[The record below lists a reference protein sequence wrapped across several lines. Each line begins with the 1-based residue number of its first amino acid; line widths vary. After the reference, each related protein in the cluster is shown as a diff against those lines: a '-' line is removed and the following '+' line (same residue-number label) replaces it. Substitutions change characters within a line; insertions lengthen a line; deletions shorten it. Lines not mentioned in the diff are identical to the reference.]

1 MTVIQGDNMTISMVG
16 KHAKWPAKADAIFA
30 IAGKAQE
37 AITKYGKE
45 NVTNSTLGAL
55 IDDEGKLIAFD
66 SVFGTLKDMPSEE
79 ISAYAPIAGMP
90 QYLEAVEETFFAGYK
105 PDAHIRVVSTAGGTG
120 ALKVA
125 MWNYTE
131 EGDEILTSDW
141 FWSPYK
147 TISEEAGRKISTF
160 KLFSDEGNFNI
171 VDFKERFKEILDRQD
186 RLMAIIN
193 TPAQN
198 PTGYSLSDDE
208 WDEVLEFV
216 KEEAKNPD
224 KKIILLVDTAYIDFA
239 GEKDERRAFFKK
251 FSNLPENIFV
261 MAAFSTSK
269 GYTMYGLRLG
279 ALIGM
284 SSNQEIADEFRVSSL
299 HSCRANW
306 SNGNRGAMLV
316 VSEIFNN
323 KDLLAKYTE
332 EKDQNKVML
341 RKRAEAFVEAAKEID
356 LEILPY
362 RDGFFVS
369 LPCDKPYEISE
380 ALTEKNIFMVPLGKG
395 IRFAVCAVSEDKCR
409 KAPKVI
415 KEVMDRFK

>member
-1 MTVIQGDNMTISMVG
+1 MNMTNSMVA

-37 AITKYGKE
+37 AIKKHGKE

-55 IDDEGKLIAFD
+55 MDDDGKLIAFE
-66 SVFGTLKDMPSEE
+66 SVFGTLKNMPSEQ

-90 QYLEAVEETFFAGYK
+90 EYLNAVEETFFAGYK
-105 PDAHIRVVSTAGGTG
+105 PEAHIRTVATPGGTG

-141 FWSPYK
+141 FWSPYT

-160 KLFSDEGNFNI
+160 KLFSDEGNFNTE
-171 VDFKERFKEILDRQD
+171 DFKKRFKEILEKQD

-198 PTGYSLSDDE
+198 PTGYSVSDSE
-208 WDEVLEFV
+208 WDEILDFL

-239 GEKDERRAFFKK
+239 GEEDERRAFFKK
-251 FSNLPENIFV
+251 FSNLPNNLFV

-279 ALIGM
+279 AIIGM
-284 SSNQEIADEFRVSSL
+284 SSNEEIADEFRVSAL
-299 HSCRANW
+299 HSGRANW
-306 SNGNRGAMLV
+306 SNGNRGGMAV
-316 VSEIFNN
+316 VSEIYNN
-323 KDLLAKYTE
+323 KTLLAEYTK
-332 EKDQNKVML
+332 EKNEWKGIL
-341 RKRAEAFVEAAKEID
+341 RKRAEAFVEAAEVVG
-356 LEILPY
+356 LELLPY

-369 LPCDKPYEISE
+369 LPCDKPYEISA
-380 ALTEKNIFMVPLGKG
+380 ALTEKNLFMVPLGKG
-395 IRFAVCAVSEDKCR
+395 IRFAVCAVSEEKCR
-409 KAPKVI
+409 KAPKII
-415 KEVMDRFK
+415 KEVMDTFK

>member
-1 MTVIQGDNMTISMVG
+1 MVA

-55 IDDEGKLIAFD
+55 MDDDGKLIAFD
-66 SVFGTLKDMPSEE
+66 SVFGVLKDMPNEE
-79 ISAYAPIAGMP
+79 IAAYAPIAGMP
-90 QYLEAVEETFFAGYK
+90 KYLEAVEETFFAGYK
-105 PDAHIRVVSTAGGTG
+105 PDAHIRVVATPGGTG

-141 FWSPYK
+141 FWSPYT
-147 TISEEAGRKISTF
+147 TITEEAGRTISTF
-160 KLFSDEGNFNI
+160 KLFTDEGNFN
-171 VDFKERFKEILDRQD
+171 VEDFKKRFKEILNKQD

-198 PTGYSLSDDE
+198 PTGYSVSDSE
-208 WDEVLEFV
+208 WDEILAFV

-239 GEKDERRAFFKK
+239 GEEDEKRAFFTK
-251 FSNLPENIFV
+251 FSNLPDNLFV

-284 SSNQEIADEFRVSSL
+284 SSNEEIADEFRVSSL
-299 HSCRANW
+299 HSGRANW
-306 SNGNRGAMLV
+306 SNGNRGGMNV
-316 VSEIFNN
+316 VAEIFND
-323 KDLLAKYTE
+323 KDLLEKYTV
-332 EKDQNKVML
+332 EKNEWKGIL
-341 RKRAEAFVEAAKEID
+341 RRRAEAFVEASEVVG
-356 LEILPY
+356 LELLPY

-369 LPCDKPYEISE
+369 LPCDKPYEISA

-395 IRFAVCAVSEDKCR
+395 IRFAVCAVSEEKCR
-409 KAPKVI
+409 KAPKII

>member
-1 MTVIQGDNMTISMVG
+1 MTTSMVA

-30 IAGKAQE
+30 IAGKAEE
-37 AITKYGKE
+37 AIKKFGKE

-55 IDDEGKLIAFD
+55 MDDEGKLIAFD
-66 SVFGTLKDMPSEE
+66 SVFGVLKNMPNEE
-79 ISAYAPIAGMP
+79 MSAYAPIAGMP
-90 QYLEAVEETFFAGYK
+90 AYLKAVEETFFAGYK
-105 PDAHIRVVSTAGGTG
+105 PQAHIRVVATPGGTG

-141 FWSPYK
+141 FWSPYQ
-147 TISEEAGRKISTF
+147 TISEEAGRKLKTF
-160 KLFSDEGNFNI
+160 KLFSDEGNFNV
-171 VDFKERFKEILDRQD
+171 VDFKEKFKEILDKQD
-186 RLMAIIN
+186 RVMAIIN

-198 PTGYSLSDDE
+198 PTGYSVSDEE
-208 WDEVLEFV
+208 WDEILDFV
-216 KEEAKNPD
+216 KEEAKNPA

-239 GEKDERRAFFKK
+239 GEADERRAFFTK
-251 FSNLPENIFV
+251 FSNLADNIFV

-284 SSNQEIADEFRVSSL
+284 SSNSEIADEFNVSSL
-299 HSCRANW
+299 HSGRANW
-306 SNGNRGAMLV
+306 SNGNRGGMVAV
-316 VSEIFNN
+316 AEIF
-323 KDLLAKYTE
+323 KDPALTEAYTK
-332 EKDQNKVML
+332 EKNQYKSML
-341 RKRAEAFVEAAKEID
+341 RKRADAFVEASNEVG
-356 LEILPY
+356 LELLPY

-369 LPCDKPYEISE
+369 LPCDQPYEISE

-409 KAPKVI
+409 KAPKII

>member
-1 MTVIQGDNMTISMVG
+1 MVA

-55 IDDEGKLIAFD
+55 MDDEGKLIAFE
-66 SVFGTLKDMPSEE
+66 SVFGTLKNLPSEQ

-90 QYLEAVEETFFAGYK
+90 EYLEAVEETFFAGHK
-105 PDAHIRVVSTAGGTG
+105 PDAHIRVVSTPGGTG

-141 FWSPYK
+141 YWSPYK

-160 KLFSDEGNFNI
+160 KLFSEEGNFN
-171 VDFKERFKEILDRQD
+171 VADFKEKFKAILERQD

-198 PTGYSLSDDE
+198 PTGYSVSDEE
-208 WDEVLEFV
+208 WDEILAFV
-216 KEEAKNPD
+216 REEAKNPD

-239 GEKDERRAFFKK
+239 GEQDERRAFFTK
-251 FSNLPENIFV
+251 FSNLPDNVFM

-279 ALIGM
+279 AIIGV
-284 SSNQEIADEFRVSSL
+284 SSNEAIADEFRVSAL
-299 HSCRANW
+299 HSGRANW
-306 SNGNRGAMLV
+306 SNGNRGGMMV

-332 EKDQNKVML
+332 EKNENKKML
-341 RKRAEAFVEAAKEID
+341 RKRAEAFVEAAEEVG
-356 LEILPY
+356 LELLPY

-380 ALTEKNIFMVPLGKG
+380 ALVEKNIFMVPLGMG
-395 IRFAVCAVSEDKCR
+395 IRFAVCAVSEEKCR
-409 KAPKVI
+409 KAPAVI
-415 KEVMDRFK
+415 KEVMDQFK

>member
-1 MTVIQGDNMTISMVG
+1 MTMSMVA
-16 KHAKWPAKADAIFA
+16 KHAKWPAKADPIFA

-37 AITKYGKE
+37 AIKTFGKE
-45 NVTNSTLGAL
+45 KVTNSTLGAL
-55 IDDEGKLIAFD
+55 MDDDGKLIAFD
-66 SVFGTLKDMPSEE
+66 SVFETLKNMPSEQ

-90 QYLEAVEETFFAGYK
+90 EYLEAVEETFFAGYK
-105 PDAHIRVVSTAGGTG
+105 PDAHIRVVSTPGGTG

-141 FWSPYK
+141 YWSPYQ

-160 KLFSDEGNFNI
+160 KLFSDDGNFN
-171 VDFKERFKEILDRQD
+171 VADFKDKFKGILNRQD

-198 PTGYSLSDDE
+198 PTGYSVSDDE
-208 WDEVLEFV
+208 WDEILDFL

-239 GEKDERRAFFKK
+239 GEKDERRAFFTK
-251 FSNLPENIFV
+251 FSNLPENLFV

-279 ALIGM
+279 AIIGI
-284 SSNQEIADEFRVSSL
+284 SSNQDIADEFRVSSL
-299 HSCRANW
+299 HSGRANW
-306 SNGNRGAMLV
+306 SNGNRGGMLV
-316 VSEIFNN
+316 VSEIYNDKALFE
-323 KDLLAKYTE
+323 KYTN
-332 EKDQNKVML
+332 EKNQYKTML
-341 RKRAEAFVEAAKEID
+341 RKRAEAFVEAADEVG
-356 LEILPY
+356 LELLPY

-369 LPCDKPYEISE
+369 IPCDQPYEISD
-380 ALTEKNIFMVPLGKG
+380 ALVKENIFMVPLAKG

-415 KEVMDRFK
+415 KEVMDQFK

>member
-1 MTVIQGDNMTISMVG
+1 MKTSMVA

-30 IAGKAQE
+30 IAGKAEE
-37 AITKYGKE
+37 AIKKFGKD

-55 IDDEGKLIAFD
+55 MDDDGKLIAFD
-66 SVFGTLKDMPSEE
+66 SVFGVLKDMPNEE
-79 ISAYAPIAGMP
+79 LSAYAPIAGMP
-90 QYLEAVEETFFAGYK
+90 AYLKAVEETFFAGYK
-105 PDAHIRVVSTAGGTG
+105 PQGHIRVVATPGGTG

-141 FWSPYK
+141 YWSPYQ

-160 KLFSDEGNFNI
+160 KLFSDDGNFN
-171 VDFKERFKEILDRQD
+171 VADFKAKFKGILDRQD
-186 RLMAIIN
+186 CLMTILN

-198 PTGYSLSDDE
+198 PTGYSISDQE
-208 WDEVLEFV
+208 WDEILDFLKV
-216 KEEAKNPD
+216 EAQNPD

-239 GEKDERRAFFKK
+239 GEGDERRAFFTK
-251 FSNLPENIFV
+251 FSNLPENLFV

-279 ALIGM
+279 ALIGI
-284 SSNQEIADEFRVSSL
+284 SANKEIADEFNVSSL
-299 HSCRANW
+299 HSGRANW
-306 SNGNRGAMLV
+306 SNGNRGGMVAVAQIYQSKELT
-316 VSEIFNN
+316 E
-323 KDLLAKYTE
+323 AYTK
-332 EKDQNKVML
+332 EKNQYKSML
-341 RKRAEAFVEAAKEID
+341 RKRADAFVEAANEVG
-356 LEILPY
+356 LELLPY

-369 LPCDKPYEISE
+369 LPCDKPYDISE
-380 ALTEKNIFMVPLGKG
+380 ALVEKNIFMVPLGKG

-415 KEVMDRFK
+415 KEVMDQFK

>member
-1 MTVIQGDNMTISMVG
+1 MTISMVA

-55 IDDEGKLIAFD
+55 MDDDGKLIAFD
-66 SVFGTLKDMPSEE
+66 SVFGVLKNMPNEE

-90 QYLEAVEETFFAGYK
+90 QYLEAVEETFFAGHK
-105 PDAHIRVVSTAGGTG
+105 PDAHIRVVATPGGTG

-141 FWSPYK
+141 FWSPYQ

-160 KLFSDEGNFNI
+160 KLFTEEGNFNV
-171 VDFKERFKEILDRQD
+171 VDFKKRFKEILNKQD
-186 RLMAIIN
+186 QLMAIIN

-198 PTGYSLSDDE
+198 PTGYSVSDSE
-208 WDEVLEFV
+208 WDEILAFV

-239 GEKDERRAFFKK
+239 GEADEKREFFKK
-251 FSNLPENIFV
+251 FSNLPDNILV
-261 MAAFSTSK
+261 ISAFSTSK

-279 ALIGM
+279 AIIGI
-284 SSNQEIADEFRVSSL
+284 SSNEAIADEFRVSSL
-299 HSCRANW
+299 HSGRANW
-306 SNGNRGAMLV
+306 SNGNRGGMLV
-316 VSEIFNN
+316 VAEIFND
-323 KDLLAKYTE
+323 KDLLEKYTK
-332 EKDQNKVML
+332 EKNEWKGIL
-341 RKRAEAFVEAAKEID
+341 RRRAEAFVEASEEVG
-356 LEILPY
+356 LELLPY

-369 LPCDKPYEISE
+369 LPCDKPYEISD
-380 ALTEKNIFMVPLGKG
+380 ALIEKNLFMVPLGKG

-409 KAPKVI
+409 KAPKII

>member
-1 MTVIQGDNMTISMVG
+1 MTTMVA

-30 IAGKAQE
+30 IAGKAEE
-37 AITKYGKE
+37 AIKKYGKD

-55 IDDEGKLIAFD
+55 MDDDGKLIAFD
-66 SVFGTLKDMPSEE
+66 SVFGVLKEMPNEE
-79 ISAYAPIAGMP
+79 LSAYAPIAGMP
-90 QYLEAVEETFFAGYK
+90 EYLEAVEETFFAGYK
-105 PDAHIRVVSTAGGTG
+105 PSGHIRVVATPGGTG

-141 FWSPYK
+141 YWSPYQ

-160 KLFSDEGNFNI
+160 KLFSDDGNFN
-171 VDFKERFKEILDRQD
+171 VADFKDKFKAILNRQD
-186 RLMAIIN
+186 RVMTILN

-198 PTGYSLSDDE
+198 PTGYSISDDE
-208 WDEVLEFV
+208 WDQILDFL
-216 KEEAKNPD
+216 KAEAKNPE

-239 GEKDERRAFFKK
+239 GEGDERRAFFTK

-279 ALIGM
+279 ALIGI
-284 SSNQEIADEFRVSSL
+284 SPNQEIADEFRVSSL
-299 HSCRANW
+299 HSGRANW
-306 SNGNRGAMLV
+306 SNGNRGGMVAVAEIYKDKAMTAAYL
-316 VSEIFNN
+316 
-323 KDLLAKYTE
+323 E
-332 EKDQNKVML
+332 EKNAYKKML
-341 RKRAEAFVEAAKEID
+341 RKRADAFVSAAEEVG
-356 LEILPY
+356 LELLPY

-369 LPCDKPYEISE
+369 LPCEKPYEISE
-380 ALTEKNIFMVPLGKG
+380 ALVEKNIFMVPLGKG

-415 KEVMDRFK
+415 KEVMDQFK

>member
-1 MTVIQGDNMTISMVG
+1 MTMSMVA
-16 KHAKWPAKADAIFA
+16 KHAKWPAKADPIFA

-37 AITKYGKE
+37 AIKTFGKE
-45 NVTNSTLGAL
+45 KVTNSTLGAL
-55 IDDEGKLIAFD
+55 MDDDGKLIAFD
-66 SVFGTLKDMPSEE
+66 SVFETLKNMPSEQ

-90 QYLEAVEETFFAGYK
+90 EYLEAVEETFFAGYK
-105 PDAHIRVVSTAGGTG
+105 PDAHIRVVSTPGGTG

-141 FWSPYK
+141 YWSPYQ

-160 KLFSDEGNFNI
+160 KLFSDDGNFN
-171 VDFKERFKEILDRQD
+171 VADFKDKFKGILNRQD

-198 PTGYSLSDDE
+198 PTGYSVSDDE
-208 WDEVLEFV
+208 WDEILDFL

-239 GEKDERRAFFKK
+239 GEEDERRAFFTK
-251 FSNLPENIFV
+251 FSNLPENLFV

-269 GYTMYGLRLG
+269 GYTMYGMRLG
-279 ALIGM
+279 AIIGI
-284 SSNQEIADEFRVSSL
+284 SSNQDIADEFRVSSL
-299 HSCRANW
+299 HSGRANW
-306 SNGNRGAMLV
+306 SNGNRGGMLV
-316 VSEIFNN
+316 VSEIYNDKALFE
-323 KDLLAKYTE
+323 KYTN
-332 EKDQNKVML
+332 EKNQYKTML
-341 RKRAEAFVEAAKEID
+341 RKRAEAFVEAADEVG
-356 LEILPY
+356 LELLPY

-369 LPCDKPYEISE
+369 IPCDQPYEISD
-380 ALTEKNIFMVPLGKG
+380 ALVKENIFMVPLAKG

-415 KEVMDRFK
+415 KEVMDQFK

>member
-1 MTVIQGDNMTISMVG
+1 MINSMVA
-16 KHAKWPAKADAIFA
+16 KHAKWPAKADPIFA

-37 AITKYGKE
+37 AIVKYGKE

-55 IDDEGKLIAFD
+55 MNDDGKLIAFD
-66 SVFGTLKDMPSEE
+66 SVFETLKATPSEE

-90 QYLEAVEETFFAGYK
+90 AYLEAVEETFFAGHK
-105 PDAHIRVVSTAGGTG
+105 PDAHIRTVATPGGTG

-160 KLFSDEGNFNI
+160 QLFSEEGNFNL
-171 VDFKERFKEILDRQD
+171 VDFKKRFKEILDKQD

-198 PTGYSLSDDE
+198 PTGYSVSDQE
-208 WDEVLEFV
+208 WDEILAFV
-216 KEEAKNPD
+216 KEEAKNPA

-239 GEKDERRAFFKK
+239 GEADEKREFFTK
-251 FSNLPENIFV
+251 FSNLPDNILV
-261 MAAFSTSK
+261 TCAFSTSK

-279 ALIGM
+279 ALIGI
-284 SSNQEIADEFRVSSL
+284 SSNEEIADEFRVSSL
-299 HSCRANW
+299 HSGRANW
-306 SNGNRGAMLV
+306 SNGNRGGMV
-316 VSEIFNN
+316 VVAEIFNN
-323 KDLLAKYTE
+323 KELFAEYTK
-332 EKDQNKVML
+332 EKNAWKVTL
-341 RKRAEAFVEAAKEID
+341 RKRAEAFVEAANEVG
-356 LEILPY
+356 LELLPY

-369 LPCDKPYEISE
+369 LPCDNPYEISD
-380 ALTEKNIFMVPLGKG
+380 ALIEKNLFMVPLGKG
-395 IRFAVCAVSEDKCR
+395 IRFAVCAVSEEKCR

-415 KEVMDRFK
+415 KEVMDSFKK

>member
-1 MTVIQGDNMTISMVG
+1 MSNSMVA

-37 AITKYGKE
+37 AIKQHGKE

-55 IDDEGKLIAFD
+55 MDDEGKLIAFD
-66 SVFGTLKDMPSEE
+66 SVFGVLKDMPNEE

-105 PDAHIRVVSTAGGTG
+105 PDAHIRTVATPGGTG
-120 ALKVA
+120 AIKIA

-141 FWSPYK
+141 YWSPYK
-147 TISEEAGRKISTF
+147 TISEEAGREISTF
-160 KLFSDEGNFNI
+160 KLFTEDGNFNTE
-171 VDFKERFKEILDRQD
+171 DFKKRFKEILAKQD
-186 RLMAIIN
+186 RLMTILN

-198 PTGYSLSDDE
+198 PTGYSISDEE
-208 WDEVLEFV
+208 WDEILAFL

-224 KKIILLVDTAYIDFA
+224 KKIVLLVDTAYIDFA
-239 GEKDERRAFFKK
+239 GQDNERRAFFTKL
-251 FSNLPENIFV
+251 SDLPDNMFV

-279 ALIGM
+279 AIIGW
-284 SSNQEIADEFRVSSL
+284 SGNQEIADEFRVAAL
-299 HSCRANW
+299 HSGRANW
-306 SNGNRGAMLV
+306 SNGNRGGMNV
-316 VSEIFNN
+316 VSEIYNN
-323 KDLLAKYTE
+323 KDLFDKYTV
-332 EKDQNKVML
+332 EKNEWKGIL
-341 RKRAEAFVEAAKEID
+341 RRRAEAFVEAAGKVD

-369 LPCDKPYEISE
+369 LPCNKPYEISD
-380 ALTEKNIFMVPLGKG
+380 ALTQKNIFMVPLAKG
-395 IRFAVCAVSEDKCR
+395 VRFAVCAVSEEKCR
-409 KAPKVI
+409 KAPAII
-415 KEVMDRFK
+415 KEVMDQFK

>member
-1 MTVIQGDNMTISMVG
+1 MTISMVA

-37 AITKYGKE
+37 AISKHGKE

-55 IDDEGKLIAFD
+55 MDDDGKLIAFD
-66 SVFGTLKDMPSEE
+66 SVFGVLKDMPNEE
-79 ISAYAPIAGMP
+79 IAAYAPIAGMP
-90 QYLEAVEETFFAGYK
+90 KYLEAVEETFFAGYK
-105 PDAHIRVVSTAGGTG
+105 PDAHIRVVATPGGTG

-141 FWSPYK
+141 FWSPYT
-147 TISEEAGRKISTF
+147 TITEEAGRTISTF
-160 KLFSDEGNFNI
+160 KLFTDEGNFN
-171 VDFKERFKEILDRQD
+171 VEDFKKRFKEILNKQD

-198 PTGYSLSDDE
+198 PTGYSVSDSE
-208 WDEVLEFV
+208 WDEILAFV

-239 GEKDERRAFFKK
+239 GEEDEKRAFFTK
-251 FSNLPENIFV
+251 FSNLPDNLFV

-284 SSNQEIADEFRVSSL
+284 SSNEEIADEFRVSSL
-299 HSCRANW
+299 HSGRANW
-306 SNGNRGAMLV
+306 SNGNRGGMNV
-316 VSEIFNN
+316 VAEIFNN
-323 KDLLAKYTE
+323 KDLLEKYTV
-332 EKDQNKVML
+332 EKNEWKGIL
-341 RKRAEAFVEAAKEID
+341 RRRAEAFVEASEVVG
-356 LEILPY
+356 LELLPY

-369 LPCDKPYEISE
+369 LPCDKPYEISA

-395 IRFAVCAVSEDKCR
+395 IRFAVCAVSEEKCK

>member
-1 MTVIQGDNMTISMVG
+1 MTSMVA

-37 AITKYGKE
+37 AVAKYGKE

-55 IDDEGKLIAFD
+55 MDDDGKLIAFN
-66 SVFGTLKDMPSEE
+66 SVFNVLKDMPNEE

-105 PDAHIRVVSTAGGTG
+105 PDAHVRVVATPGGTG

-141 FWSPYK
+141 FWSPYQ

-160 KLFSDEGNFNI
+160 KLFTDDGNFN
-171 VDFKERFKEILDRQD
+171 VQDFKDRFKEILAKQD

-198 PTGYSLSDDE
+198 PTGYSVSDEE
-208 WDEVLEFV
+208 WDEILDFL
-216 KEEAKNPD
+216 KEESKNPD

-239 GEKDERRAFFKK
+239 GEEDERRAFFTK
-251 FSNLPENIFV
+251 FSNLPDNLFV

-279 ALIGM
+279 AIIGM
-284 SSNQEIADEFRVSSL
+284 SSNEAIADEFRVSSL
-299 HSCRANW
+299 HSGRANW
-306 SNGNRGAMLV
+306 SNGNRGGMLV
-316 VSEIFNN
+316 VSEIFND
-323 KDLLAKYTE
+323 KKLQAEYAK
-332 EKDQNKVML
+332 EKNEWKGIL
-341 RKRAEAFVEAAKEID
+341 RRRAEAFVEASEVVG
-356 LEILPY
+356 LELLPY

-369 LPCDKPYEISE
+369 LPCDKPYEISA
-380 ALTEKNIFMVPLGKG
+380 ALTEKNVFMVPLGKG
-395 IRFAVCAVSEDKCR
+395 LRFAVCAVSEEKCR
-409 KAPKVI
+409 KAPQII
-415 KEVMDRFK
+415 KEVMDQFK

>member
-1 MTVIQGDNMTISMVG
+1 MTISMVA

-55 IDDEGKLIAFD
+55 MDDDGKLIAFD
-66 SVFGTLKDMPSEE
+66 SVFGVLKDMPNEQ
-79 ISAYAPIAGMP
+79 IAAYAPIAGMP
-90 QYLEAVEETFFAGYK
+90 AYLEAVEETFFAGYK
-105 PDAHIRVVSTAGGTG
+105 PDAHIRVVATPGGTG

-131 EGDEILTSDW
+131 KGDEILTSDW
-141 FWSPYK
+141 FWSPYT
-147 TISEEAGRKISTF
+147 TISEEAGRTISTF
-160 KLFSDEGNFNI
+160 QLFTDEGNFNI
-171 VDFKERFKEILDRQD
+171 KDFKKRFKEILDKQD

-198 PTGYSLSDDE
+198 PTGYSVSDSE
-208 WDEVLEFV
+208 WDEILEFL
-216 KEEAKNPD
+216 KEESKNPN

-239 GEKDERRAFFKK
+239 GEEDEKRKFFTK
-251 FSNLPENIFV
+251 FSNLPDNIFV

-284 SSNQEIADEFRVSSL
+284 SSNEDIANEFKVSSL
-299 HSCRANW
+299 HSGRANW
-306 SNGNRGAMLV
+306 SNGNRGGMLV
-316 VSEIFNN
+316 VAEIFNN
-323 KDLLAKYTE
+323 KDLFEKYTI
-332 EKDQNKVML
+332 EKNEWKGIL
-341 RKRAEAFVEAAKEID
+341 RKRAEAFVEASNEIG
-356 LEILPY
+356 LELLPY

-369 LPCDKPYEISE
+369 LPCDKPYEISD
-380 ALTEKNIFMVPLGKG
+380 ALIEKNIFMVPLGKG
-395 IRFAVCAVSEDKCR
+395 LRFAVCAVSEEKCK
-409 KAPKVI
+409 KAPKII
-415 KEVMDRFK
+415 KEVMDCFK

>member
-1 MTVIQGDNMTISMVG
+1 MLNSMVA

-37 AITKYGKE
+37 AIIKYGKE

-55 IDDEGKLIAFD
+55 MDDDGKLIAFD
-66 SVFGTLKDMPSEE
+66 SVFGVLKDMPNEK

-90 QYLEAVEETFFAGYK
+90 EYLEAVEETFFAGYK
-105 PDAHIRVVSTAGGTG
+105 PDAHIRVVATPGGTG

-160 KLFSDEGNFNI
+160 QLFSEEGNFN
-171 VDFKERFKEILDRQD
+171 VKDFKEKFKAILDKQD

-193 TPAQN
+193 TPAHN
-198 PTGYSLSDDE
+198 PTGYSVSDDE
-208 WDEVLEFV
+208 WDEILEFV

-224 KKIILLVDTAYIDFA
+224 KKIILLVDAAYIDFA
-239 GEKDERRAFFKK
+239 GEKDEKRAFFTK
-251 FSNLPENIFV
+251 FSNLPDNIFT
-261 MAAFSTSK
+261 MAVFSTSK

-279 ALIGM
+279 AIIGI
-284 SSNQEIADEFRVSSL
+284 SSNELIVDEFRVSSL
-299 HSCRANW
+299 HSGRANW

-316 VSEIFNN
+316 VAEIFNN
-323 KDLLAKYTE
+323 KELFAKYTE
-332 EKDQNKVML
+332 EKNQYKVML
-341 RKRAEAFVEAAKEID
+341 RKRAEAFVEVADEIG
-356 LEILPY
+356 LELLPY

-380 ALTEKNIFMVPLGKG
+380 ALTKKNIFIVPLGKG
-395 IRFAVCAVSEDKCR
+395 IRFAVCAVSEEKCR

-415 KEVMDRFK
+415 KEVMDRF

>member
-1 MTVIQGDNMTISMVG
+1 MTISMVA

-45 NVTNSTLGAL
+45 SVINSTLGAL
-55 IDDEGKLIAFD
+55 MDDDGKLIAFD
-66 SVFGTLKDMPSEE
+66 SVFGVLKDMPNEQ
-79 ISAYAPIAGMP
+79 IAAYAPIAGMP
-90 QYLEAVEETFFAGYK
+90 TYLEAVEETFFAGYK
-105 PDAHIRVVSTAGGTG
+105 PDAHIRVVATPGGTG

-131 EGDEILTSDW
+131 KGDEILTSDW
-141 FWSPYK
+141 FWSPYS
-147 TISEEAGRKISTF
+147 TITEEAGRTISTF
-160 KLFSDEGNFNI
+160 QLFTDEGNFNV
-171 VDFKERFKEILDRQD
+171 VDFKKRFKEILNKQD
-186 RLMAIIN
+186 QLMAIIN

-198 PTGYSLSDDE
+198 PTGYSVSDSE
-208 WDEVLEFV
+208 WDEILEFL

-239 GEKDERRAFFKK
+239 GEGDEKRAFFTK
-251 FSNLPENIFV
+251 FSNLPDNIFV

-284 SSNQEIADEFRVSSL
+284 SSNKDIADEFRVSSL
-299 HSCRANW
+299 HSGRANW
-306 SNGNRGAMLV
+306 SNGNRGGMLV
-316 VSEIFNN
+316 VAEIFNN
-323 KDLLAKYTE
+323 KDLLEKYTI
-332 EKDQNKVML
+332 EKNEWKGIL
-341 RKRAEAFVEAAKEID
+341 RRRAEAFVEASNEVGLK
-356 LEILPY
+356 LLPY

-369 LPCDKPYEISE
+369 LPCDKPYEISD
-380 ALTEKNIFMVPLGKG
+380 ALIEKNLFMVPLGKG
-395 IRFAVCAVSEDKCR
+395 LRFAVCAVSEEKCK
-409 KAPKVI
+409 KAPKII

>member
-1 MTVIQGDNMTISMVG
+1 MVA

-30 IAGKAQE
+30 IAGKAE
-37 AITKYGKE
+37 DAIKKYGKE

-55 IDDEGKLIAFD
+55 MDDDGKLIAFD
-66 SVFGTLKDMPSEE
+66 SVFGVLKNMPNEE
-79 ISAYAPIAGMP
+79 MSAYAPIAGMP
-90 QYLEAVEETFFAGYK
+90 EYLEAVEETFFAGFK
-105 PDAHIRVVSTAGGTG
+105 PDAHIRVVATPGGTG

-141 FWSPYK
+141 FWSPYQ

-160 KLFSDEGNFNI
+160 QLFSDEGNFN
-171 VDFKERFKEILDRQD
+171 VADFKEKFKAILNKQD

-198 PTGYSLSDDE
+198 PTGYSVSDDE
-208 WDEVLEFV
+208 WDEILAFL
-216 KEEAKNPD
+216 KEEAKNPA

-239 GEKDERRAFFKK
+239 GEGDEKRAFFTK
-251 FSNLPENIFV
+251 FSNLPENVFV

-279 ALIGM
+279 ALIGI
-284 SSNQEIADEFRVSSL
+284 SSNIEIADEFRVSSL
-299 HSCRANW
+299 HSGRANW
-306 SNGNRGAMLV
+306 SNGNRGGMVA
-316 VSEIFNN
+316 VSEIYKSEELTAAYTKEKNIN
-323 KDLLAKYTE
+323 KA
-332 EKDQNKVML
+332 ML
-341 RKRAEAFVEAAKEID
+341 RKRADAFVEASNEVG
-356 LEILPY
+356 LELLPY

-380 ALTEKNIFMVPLGKG
+380 ALVEKNIFMVPLGKG
-395 IRFAVCAVSEDKCR
+395 IRFAVCAVSEEKCR

>member
-1 MTVIQGDNMTISMVG
+1 MTISMVA

-37 AITKYGKE
+37 AIKAHGKE

-55 IDDEGKLIAFD
+55 MDDDGKLIAFE
-66 SVFGTLKDMPSEE
+66 SVFGTLKNMPSEE

-90 QYLEAVEETFFAGYK
+90 EYLEAVEETFFAGYK
-105 PDAHIRVVSTAGGTG
+105 PDAHIRTVATPGGTG

-131 EGDEILTSDW
+131 KGDEILTSDW
-141 FWSPYK
+141 FWSPYQ

-160 KLFSDEGNFNI
+160 KLFSDEGNFNV
-171 VDFKERFKEILDRQD
+171 VDFKEKFSAILEKQD

-198 PTGYSLSDDE
+198 PTGYSVSDEE
-208 WDEVLEFV
+208 WDEILDFL
-216 KEEAKNPD
+216 KEQAKNPE

-239 GEKDERRAFFKK
+239 GEADERREFFTK
-251 FSNLPENIFV
+251 FSNLPENLFV

-279 ALIGM
+279 AIIGI
-284 SSNQEIADEFRVSSL
+284 SSNQEIADEFRVSAL
-299 HSCRANW
+299 HSGRANW
-306 SNGNRGAMLV
+306 SNGNRGGMLV

-323 KDLLAKYTE
+323 KELFKQYTE
-332 EKDQNKVML
+332 EKNRNKVML
-341 RKRAEAFVEAAKEID
+341 RKRAEAFVEAANEVD

-380 ALTEKNIFMVPLGKG
+380 ALTEKNIFMVPLAKG
-395 IRFAVCAVSEDKCR
+395 VRFAVCAVSEEKCR
-409 KAPKVI
+409 KAPKII
-415 KEVMDRFK
+415 KEVMDQFK

>member
-1 MTVIQGDNMTISMVG
+1 MTISMVA

-37 AITKYGKE
+37 AIKAYGKE

-55 IDDEGKLIAFD
+55 MDDEGKLIAFD
-66 SVFGTLKDMPSEE
+66 SVFGTFKNMPNEE

-90 QYLEAVEETFFAGYK
+90 EYLEAVEETFFAGYK
-105 PDAHIRVVSTAGGTG
+105 PDAHIRVVATPGGTG

-141 FWSPYK
+141 FWSPYQ
-147 TISEEAGRKISTF
+147 TISEEAGRKVSTF
-160 KLFSDEGNFNI
+160 KFFSEEGNFN
-171 VDFKERFKEILDRQD
+171 VQDFKDQFKRILNKQD
-186 RLMAIIN
+186 RIMTILN

-198 PTGYSLSDDE
+198 PTGYSVSDEE
-208 WDEVLEFV
+208 WDEILDFL
-216 KEEAKNPD
+216 KEEAKDPE

-239 GEKDERRAFFKK
+239 GEGDERRAFFTK
-251 FSNLPENIFV
+251 FSNLPENLFV
-261 MAAFSTSK
+261 MAAYSTSK
-269 GYTMYGLRLG
+269 GFTMYGLRLG
-279 ALIGM
+279 AIIGI

-299 HSCRANW
+299 HSGRANW
-306 SNGNRGAMLV
+306 SNGNRGGMMV
-316 VSEIFNN
+316 VSEIYNDKALFER
-323 KDLLAKYTE
+323 YTE
-332 EKDQNKVML
+332 EKNQYKAML
-341 RKRAEAFVEAAKEID
+341 RKRAEAFVEAANEID

-369 LPCDKPYEISE
+369 LPCEKPYEISE
-380 ALTEKNIFMVPLGKG
+380 ALTEKNIFMVPLAKG

-409 KAPKVI
+409 KAPQVI
-415 KEVMDRFK
+415 KEVMDRYK

>member
-1 MTVIQGDNMTISMVG
+1 MTTSMVA

-30 IAGKAQE
+30 IAGKAQD
-37 AITKYGKE
+37 AINKYGKE

-55 IDDEGKLIAFD
+55 MDDDGKLIAFD
-66 SVFGTLKDMPSEE
+66 SVFGVLKNMPNEE

-105 PDAHIRVVSTAGGTG
+105 PDAHIRVVATPGGTG

-141 FWSPYK
+141 FWSPYQ

-160 KLFSDEGNFNI
+160 KLFSDEGNFN
-171 VDFKERFKEILDRQD
+171 VKDFKERFKAILNKQD

-198 PTGYSLSDDE
+198 PTGYSVSDEE
-208 WDEVLEFV
+208 WDEILDFL

-239 GEKDERRAFFKK
+239 GKANEKREFFRK
-251 FSNLPENIFV
+251 FSNLPENLLV
-261 MAAFSTSK
+261 VAAFSTSK
-269 GYTMYGLRLG
+269 GYTMYGMRLG
-279 ALIGM
+279 AIIGI
-284 SSNQEIADEFRVSSL
+284 SSNEAIADEFKVSSL
-299 HSCRANW
+299 HSGRANW

-323 KDLLAKYTE
+323 KELTAKY
-332 EKDQNKVML
+332 EKEKQENKIML
-341 RKRAEAFVEAAKEID
+341 RKRAEAFVEAADEVG
-356 LEILPY
+356 LELLPY

-369 LPCDKPYEISE
+369 IPCDQPYEISE
-380 ALTEKNIFMVPLGKG
+380 ALTKENIFMVALGKG
-395 IRFAVCAVSEDKCR
+395 IRFAVCAVSEEKCR

>member
-1 MTVIQGDNMTISMVG
+1 MTSMVA

-37 AITKYGKE
+37 AVAKYGKE

-55 IDDEGKLIAFD
+55 MDDDGKLIAFN
-66 SVFGTLKDMPSEE
+66 SVFNVLKDMPNEE

-105 PDAHIRVVSTAGGTG
+105 PDAHVRVVATPGGTG

-141 FWSPYK
+141 FWSPYQ

-160 KLFSDEGNFNI
+160 KLFTDDGNFN
-171 VDFKERFKEILDRQD
+171 VQDFKDRFREILAKQD

-198 PTGYSLSDDE
+198 PTGYSVSDEE
-208 WDEVLEFV
+208 WDEILDFL
-216 KEEAKNPD
+216 KEESKNPD

-239 GEKDERRAFFKK
+239 GEEDERRAFFTK
-251 FSNLPENIFV
+251 FSNLPDNLFV

-279 ALIGM
+279 AIIGM
-284 SSNQEIADEFRVSSL
+284 SSNEAIADEFRVSSL
-299 HSCRANW
+299 HSGRANW
-306 SNGNRGAMLV
+306 SNGNRGGMLV
-316 VSEIFNN
+316 VSEIFND
-323 KDLLAKYTE
+323 KKLQAEYAK
-332 EKDQNKVML
+332 EKNEWKGIL
-341 RKRAEAFVEAAKEID
+341 RRRAEAFVEASEVVG
-356 LEILPY
+356 LELLPY

-369 LPCDKPYEISE
+369 LPCDKPYEISA
-380 ALTEKNIFMVPLGKG
+380 ALTEKNVFMVPLGKG
-395 IRFAVCAVSEDKCR
+395 LRFAVCAVSEEKCR
-409 KAPKVI
+409 KAPQII
-415 KEVMDRFK
+415 KEVMDQFK

>member
-1 MTVIQGDNMTISMVG
+1 MTISMVA

-55 IDDEGKLIAFD
+55 MDDDGKLIAFD
-66 SVFGTLKDMPSEE
+66 SVFGVLKDMPNEE

-90 QYLEAVEETFFAGYK
+90 EYLEAVEETFFAGYK
-105 PDAHIRVVSTAGGTG
+105 PDAHIRVVATPGGTG

-131 EGDEILTSDW
+131 KGDEILTSDW
-141 FWSPYK
+141 YWSPYN

-160 KLFSDEGNFNI
+160 QLFSDEGTFNI
-171 VDFKERFKEILDRQD
+171 KDFKDKFKAILSKQD
-186 RLMAIIN
+186 RLMAILN

-198 PTGYSLSDDE
+198 PTGYSVTDEE
-208 WDEVLEFV
+208 WDEILAFV

-239 GEKDERRAFFKK
+239 GEEDEKRAFFTK
-251 FSNLPENIFV
+251 FSNLPNNIFV

-284 SSNQEIADEFRVSSL
+284 SSNEAIADEFRVSSL
-299 HSCRANW
+299 HSGRANW
-306 SNGNRGAMLV
+306 SNGNRGGMLV
-316 VSEIFNN
+316 VAEIFNN
-323 KDLLAKYTE
+323 KELLEKYTK
-332 EKDQNKVML
+332 EKNQYKIML
-341 RKRAEAFVEAAKEID
+341 RKRAEAFVEAANEIG
-356 LEILPY
+356 LELLPY

-380 ALTEKNIFMVPLGKG
+380 ALTKKNIFMVPLGMG
-395 IRFAVCAVSEDKCR
+395 IRFAVCAVSEEKCR

>member
-1 MTVIQGDNMTISMVG
+1 MTTSMVA
-16 KHAKWPAKADAIFA
+16 KHAKWPAKADVIFA

-37 AITKYGKE
+37 AIVKYGKE

-55 IDDEGKLIAFD
+55 MDDDGKLIAFD
-66 SVFGTLKDMPSEE
+66 SVFGVLKDMPNEE

-105 PDAHIRVVSTAGGTG
+105 PDAHIRTVATPGGTG

-131 EGDEILTSDW
+131 KGDEILTSDW
-141 FWSPYK
+141 FWSPYS

-160 KLFSDEGNFNI
+160 QLFSDEGNFNI
-171 VDFKERFKEILDRQD
+171 KDFKEKFKAILNKQD
-186 RLMAIIN
+186 RLMTILN

-198 PTGYSLSDDE
+198 PTGYSISDEE
-208 WDEVLEFV
+208 WDEILAFV
-216 KEEAKNPD
+216 KEEAKDPN

-239 GEKDERRAFFKK
+239 GQNDEKREFFTK
-251 FSNLPENIFV
+251 FSNLPDNIFV

-284 SSNQEIADEFRVSSL
+284 SGNEDIADEFRVSSL

-306 SNGNRGAMLV
+306 SNGSRGAMLV
-316 VSEIFNN
+316 VAEIFNN
-323 KDLLAKYTE
+323 KDLLDKYTK
-332 EKDQNKVML
+332 EKNQYKVML
-341 RKRAEAFVEAAKEID
+341 RKRAEAFVEAADEIG

-369 LPCDKPYEISE
+369 LPCDNPYELSE
-380 ALTEKNIFMVPLGKG
+380 ALIEKNIFMVPLGKG
-395 IRFAVCAVSEDKCR
+395 VRFAVCAVSEEKCK

-415 KEVMDRFK
+415 KEVMDSLK

>member
-1 MTVIQGDNMTISMVG
+1 MTTSMVAN
-16 KHAKWPAKADAIFA
+16 HAKWPAKADAIFA
-30 IAGKAQE
+30 IAGKAQD
-37 AITKYGKE
+37 AIKKYGKE

-55 IDDEGKLIAFD
+55 MDDEGKLIAFD
-66 SVFGTLKDMPSEE
+66 SVFGVLKNMPNEE

-90 QYLEAVEETFFAGYK
+90 EYLEAVEETLFMGYK
-105 PDAHIRVVSTAGGTG
+105 PDAHIRSVATPGGSG

-125 MWNYTE
+125 MWNYTDL
-131 EGDEILTSDW
+131 GDEILTSDW
-141 FWSPYK
+141 YWSPYK

-160 KLFSDEGNFNI
+160 KLFSDEGHFN
-171 VDFKERFKEILDRQD
+171 VSDFKAKFKDVLSRQD

-198 PTGYSLSDDE
+198 PTGYSVSDEE
-208 WDEVLEFV
+208 WDEILDFV

-239 GEKDERRAFFKK
+239 GEADEKREFFTK
-251 FSNLPENIFV
+251 FSDLPNNIFTMV
-261 MAAFSTSK
+261 AYSTSK

-279 ALIGM
+279 AIVGI
-284 SSNQEIADEFRVSSL
+284 SSNEVIADEFKIAAL
-299 HSCRANW
+299 HSGRANW

-323 KDLLAKYTE
+323 KELLEEYTN
-332 EKDQNKVML
+332 EKNINKVML
-341 RKRAEAFVEAAKEID
+341 RKRAEAFVEAAEEIG

-380 ALTEKNIFMVPLGKG
+380 ALTEKNIFMVPLAKG
-395 IRFAVCAVSEDKCR
+395 IRFAVCAVSEEKCR

-415 KEVMDRFK
+415 KEVMDQFK

>member
-1 MTVIQGDNMTISMVG
+1 MTNSMVS

-37 AITKYGKE
+37 AIKKHGKE

-55 IDDEGKLIAFD
+55 MDDNGKLIAFD
-66 SVFGTLKDMPSEE
+66 SVFGVLKDMPNEE

-105 PDAHIRVVSTAGGTG
+105 PDAHIRVVATPGGTG

-141 FWSPYK
+141 FWSPYQ

-160 KLFSDEGNFNI
+160 KLFTDEGNFN
-171 VDFKERFKEILDRQD
+171 VEDFKKRFKEILNKQD

-198 PTGYSLSDDE
+198 PTGYSVSDEE
-208 WDEVLEFV
+208 WDEILAFV

-239 GEKDERRAFFKK
+239 GKEDEKRAFFTK
-251 FSNLPENIFV
+251 FSNLPDNLFV

-279 ALIGM
+279 AIIGM
-284 SSNQEIADEFRVSSL
+284 SSNKEIADEFRVSAL
-299 HSCRANW
+299 HSGRANW
-306 SNGNRGAMLV
+306 SNGNRGGMLV
-316 VSEIFNN
+316 VSEIFND
-323 KDLLAKYTE
+323 KDLLEKYTL
-332 EKDQNKVML
+332 EKNEWKGIL
-341 RKRAEAFVEAAKEID
+341 RRRAEAFVEAANEVE
-356 LEILPY
+356 LELLPY

-369 LPCDKPYEISE
+369 LPCDNPYEVSD
-380 ALTEKNIFMVPLGKG
+380 ALTEKNIFMVPLAKG
-395 IRFAVCAVSEDKCR
+395 VRFAVCAVSEEKCR
-409 KAPKVI
+409 KAPKII
-415 KEVMDRFK
+415 KEVMDSLK